1 MQLVGQRARL
11 PLPHKTGCLVVLVCF
26 YHQISIFNILIQL
39 PIIHA
44 CKCSHQHTKEEY
56 LTPFNQDLERGRK
69 CIYQS
74 TRCLHKEKG
83 HFFFLEEGSCL
94 PFYVCAAFFSFF
106 TVLNGNHMRKTP
118 WIVKN
123 TA

>member
-1 MQLVGQRARL
+1 M
-11 PLPHKTGCLVVLVCF
+11 H
-26 YHQISIFNILIQL
+26 L
-39 PIIHA
+39 PIYTLP
-44 CKCSHQHTKEEY
+44 SQG
-56 LTPFNQDLERGRK
+56 ERP
-69 CIYQS
+69 
-74 TRCLHKEKG
+74 L
-83 HFFFLEEGSCL
+83 FFLEEGSCL